1 MPANGKI
8 LDTIDSLYD
17 SLTKTEK
24 KIAKTILSNPQL
36 GNFYPI
42 LSDFRV
48 QRFYRF

>member
-24 KIAKTILSNPQL
+24 KIAKTIESSFLVCYCRRS
-36 GNFYPI
+36 
-42 LSDFRV
+42 
-48 QRFYRF
+48 